1 MNDQIITADNFEKT
15 PKSPKRNSD
24 NHCTFSFSLG
34 QGLHFIMQGLSTV
47 TNCIHPKNY
56 MLLQF
61 SGLLGPYFPRRHTK
75 VIVSSKSVARPAV
88 PELNMFLH
96 PSFLDSPKVTTYSET
111 PLTSTRSIQ
120 PLALQPAGQYRHR
133 PYNNSVNT
141 TTSLLSWSQMRARVS
156 RKASLQESNSPAERE
171 QELHESHERVAS
183 KS

>member
-1 MNDQIITADNFEKT
+1 MNDQIISADNFEKT

-111 PLTSTRSIQ
+111 RLTSTRI
-120 PLALQPAGQYRHR
+120 
-133 PYNNSVNT
+133 NT
-141 TTSLLSWSQMRARVS
+141 TTRLTTSWSILPPALQ
-156 RKASLQESNSPAERE
+156 SLGQYNYLFIKLEPNES
-171 QELHESHERVAS
+171 ESL
-183 KS
+183 

>member
-111 PLTSTRSIQ
+111 RLTSTRI
-120 PLALQPAGQYRHR
+120 
-133 PYNNSVNT
+133 NT
-141 TTSLLSWSQMRARVS
+141 TTRLTTSWSILPPALQ
-156 RKASLQESNSPAERE
+156 SLGQYNYLFIKLEPNES
-171 QELHESHERVAS
+171 ESL
-183 KS
+183 